1 MFRSFCRYFISEPV
15 IQGVVL
21 APARGWS
28 SANAHQAESSA
39 LQECEAEDTPRPVA
53 EGDRADDP
61 TRDDGGTGSLRDP
74 ERRA

>member
-21 APARGWS
+21 APARGRS
-28 SANAHQAESSA
+28 PANAHQAESSA
-39 LQECEAEDTPRPVA
+39 PQECEGEDTPRSVA
-53 EGDRADDP
+53 EGDLADDQASH
-61 TRDDGGTGSLRDP
+61 DGGTGSLRDP